1 MREVTAKIIF
11 TAEVKD
17 IGYAITAEKV
27 SSVALIPSVREGK
40 KYVIKAANAAQ
51 KRAEK
56 ALALTYGT
64 SESAAPSVRVS
75 EKICKNTE
83 SPDQPP
89 AAAARMTASLGSLID
104 VHAAHPEVSSKKEKI
119 SARRG

>member
-64 SESAAPSVRVS
+64 SESAASSVRVS

-83 SPDQPP
+83 SPDQPS

-119 SARRG
+119 SARKG